1 MRPRDRKHLA
11 KARSTERL
19 TRRLAMPFVFLGGM
33 SGIINVLALTGS
45 FYMLQVYDRALP
57 SGSLPT
63 LVGLSTLAIGLY
75 VAQGLFEV
83 LRLQILV
90 RVGAQLD
97 RRAAPLAHRVA
108 IDMPRF
114 GYSTSEAMER
124 GRDVD
129 TLRGFL
135 GSPGLVALL
144 DLPWTPVF
152 LVFVYTLHP
161 WLGAL
166 TVGGAV
172 LLTFITI
179 LTELFTRR
187 WAGATQEAMIV
198 RNAVAD
204 TNARNAD
211 VLKAMGFAGRAVD
224 RYRAANDEHLV
235 LQTRTAD
242 VTGTFSA
249 LSRILR
255 MILQSAVLGL
265 GAYLVIGGELSAG
278 AIIAAS
284 ITSARALAP
293 IDQTVGN
300 WKAIAAARRAYARLK
315 ETVTVLANVEEPMP
329 LPPPRMS
336 LRVNSVTVAAPGSG
350 RVLLSDINFE
360 LKAGQAVGVIGP
372 SGGGKTTLG
381 RALTGVWPLLRGG
394 IRLDGADLPQW
405 DEESLGRTIGYVPQE
420 VCLMDATV
428 EENISRLAGDA
439 DPAQVV
445 AAARAAGVHEMI
457 LRMPDGYR
465 TELGPFGTALSGGQ
479 RQRIALARALYGDPF
494 LLVLDEPNS
503 NLDGEGEAALAKAI
517 LDVRARGG
525 IAVVI
530 AHRPSV
536 LAAVDTVAVIQDG
549 KLTAFGPKEA
559 ILGKANREVAQG
571 TVPAKV
577 TRERSLEERA
587 MA

>member
-75 VAQGLFEV
+75 VAQGMFEV

-114 GYSTSEAMER
+114 GYSASEAMER

-144 DLPWTPVF
+144 DLPWTPIF

-224 RYRAANDEHLV
+224 RYRAANDEHLA

-300 WKAIAAARRAYARLK
+300 WKGIAAARRAYTRLK

-329 LPPPRMS
+329 LPPPQTS

-405 DEESLGRTIGYVPQE
+405 DEESLGRNIGYLPQE

-439 DPAQVV
+439 DPALVV

-577 TRERSLEERA
+577 TRERSPEERA

>member
-166 TVGGAV
+166 TVGGAI